1 MEEEMNRAEFE
12 QPGPSYEPQ
21 STRKSEDPELIPSE
35 TKPDEAET
43 ARLLAERLS
52 IEIGRFSSLSTE
64 LTELLTLISRE
75 IRTSAEQLARI
86 QTEVDSKKKELK
98 DLHGVEIS
106 VAALDRLAAEHQH
119 QKESLERLIA
129 DQRAQWETERARRTR
144 EENEYVESLRI
155 RREREEEE
163 YRQRWAGEKLK
174 AQQRLEEEMR
184 NIQQERLQKVQA
196 LERDCLERELILKEK
211 ELEWVQLIQE
221 LEQFMSKLTRR
232 THAQS
237 AVRLEPVPAEPP
249 AQPATQRGEIPEG
262 QNRKG
267 TESEDISS
275 LKEMLMSQGRRIE
288 NLKQ

>member
-267 TESEDISS
+267 TENEDISS